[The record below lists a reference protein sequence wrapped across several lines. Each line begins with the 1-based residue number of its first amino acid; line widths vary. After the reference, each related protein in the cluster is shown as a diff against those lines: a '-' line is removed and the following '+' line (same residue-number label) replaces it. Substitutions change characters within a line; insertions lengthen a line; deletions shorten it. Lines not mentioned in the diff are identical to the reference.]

1 MGFGLLLPAALAALV
16 ALALPL
22 LLHLARRSE
31 QRPTPFAA
39 LRWLYQRPR
48 PRQRLRVDD
57 WPLLLLRL
65 LLLALLALW
74 LAQPVWREHRAPV
87 RVVAVVPGVVAG
99 ADVTAEAGSERRWL
113 VPGFPLIDAAAPV
126 PAPDPDATLSSLVRE
141 LDADLPAEIAL
152 TIVVPPVL
160 DTVDAQRLVLGRA
173 VDWHIAGAASD
184 APTPVPA
191 TPDATP
197 LAIRHD
203 GSQPDAVR
211 ILRATAL
218 AWQPGATPATLDLV
232 DGDGLPD
239 IAVPLAWMRAGPMP
253 DALRHWIAQGGTA
266 LLGDTTDVTGIEVWA
281 PLWRDAD
288 GVATLEAGP
297 LGDGRVVR
305 FTRPLAPASLPAA
318 LDGAFPKSLR
328 AAMRPAPAPT
338 RVDAASHAPTR
349 GRVDASVP
357 RAVDVRD
364 LRDVLALLIGLV
376 FLLERGLATTRRRS
390 IGA

>member
-1 MGFGLLLPAALAALV
+1 MGFGLLLPAALAALS

-48 PRQRLRVDD
+48 PRQRLRFDD

-87 RVVAVVPGVVAG
+87 RVVAIVPGVVAD
-99 ADVTAEAGSERRWL
+99 ADVADAADSERRWL
-113 VPGFPLIDAAAPV
+113 VPGFPLIDAATPA

-152 TIVVPPVL
+152 TVVVPPVL
-160 DTVDAQRLVLGRA
+160 DAVDAQRIVLGRA
-173 VDWHIAGAASD
+173 VDWRIAGAASSTSTS
-184 APTPVPA
+184 APADPGP
-191 TPDATP
+191 TP

-203 GSQPDAVR
+203 GSQPDALR

-218 AWQPGATPATLDLV
+218 AWQPEATPATLDIA

-239 IAVPLAWMRAGPMP
+239 GDVPLAWMRAGPMP
-253 DALRHWIAQGGTA
+253 VALRDWIAQGGTA
-266 LLGDTTDVTGIEVWA
+266 LLGDTTDSDGIEVWT

-288 GVATLEAGP
+288 GAVTLEAAQ
-297 LGDGRVVR
+297 LGAGRALRV
-305 FTRPLAPASLPAA
+305 TRPLAPASLTAA
-318 LDGAFPKSLR
+318 LDGAFPKSLL

-338 RVDAASHAPTR
+338 QVDAASHAPTR
-349 GRVDASVP
+349 GSVGAAAP

-364 LRDVLALLIGLV
+364 LRDVLALLIGCV
-376 FLLERGLATTRRRS
+376 FLLERWLATTRRRS